1 MRSVAMAAFQG
12 MPYIRLQMLSIL
24 AQLSPDDEV
33 VVSDNGSTDGTLAF
47 LEDLAKSDLRIRIFT
62 LPEPKGVIP
71 NFQNAIAKCRGSLI
85 FLSDQDDI
93 WMDNKLDVMSRIFE
107 ENPGIIA
114 VQADAELIDANDR
127 TTDPSFFALCSSGPG
142 FWKNFRKNTWQGC
155 NMAFRRGIL
164 ELALPF
170 PRSIPMHDMWI
181 GLLSELA
188 GEVKF
193 LPVVL
198 ARYRRHGDNASAMS
212 RARWRD
218 VIKWRFC
225 LAWSILRKLP
235 QLGRF
240 KQTFKMTG
248 TLLK

>member
-1 MRSVAMAAFQG
+1 MRSVAIAAFQG
-12 MPYIRLQMLSIL
+12 MPYIRRQMSSIL

-47 LEDLAKSDLRIRIFT
+47 LEDMADADPRIRLFT
-62 LPEPKGVIP
+62 LSEPRGVIP
-71 NFQNAIAKCRGSLI
+71 NFENAIAKCRGSLI

-107 ENPGIIA
+107 ENPRIIA
-114 VQADAELIDANDR
+114 VQADAELIDSDGR
-127 TTDPSFFALCSSGPG
+127 TTEPSFFALRRSGPG

-164 ELALPF
+164 ELAFPF

-181 GLLSELA
+181 GLLSGLA
-188 GEVKF
+188 GEVEF

-198 ARYRRHGDNASAMS
+198 ARYRRHGDNASAMN
-212 RARWRD
+212 RARWGN
-218 VIKWRFC
+218 VIKWRVC
-225 LAWSILRKLP
+225 LAWAILWKLP
-235 QLGRF
+235 QVGRYR
-240 KQTFKMTG
+240 KLSK
-248 TLLK
+248 